1 MSKPCTCPEPP
12 YYSVI
17 FANQRTAEDPAGYDA
32 MAERM
37 FELAQRQPGYLGV
50 DTARDAE
57 GFGITVSYWRDL
69 EAIENW
75 RINSDHLEAQRLG
88 REKWYET
95 FSLRV
100 ARVERA

>member
-1 MSKPCTCPEPP
+1 MSIPCKCPEPP

-17 FANQRTAEDPAGYDA
+17 FANQRADVDQEGYEA
-32 MAERM
+32 MADRM
-37 FELAQRQPGYLGV
+37 FQLAQQQPGYLGA
-50 DTARDAE
+50 DTARDAD

-75 RINSDHLEAQRLG
+75 RINSEHLEAQQLG

-100 ARVERA
+100 AKVERG